1 MKIACLGWGSLI
13 WRPEKL
19 LVRNKWFEDGPI
31 IPIEFTRESSD
42 KRITL
47 VITDN
52 AKPIRVLW
60 ALMST
65 DNLQTAIESL
75 QQRKGIADKNRNTL
89 IGRVK
94 VDDKPTEE
102 IKKIILD
109 WLKVNNLD
117 AAIWTDLK
125 PKFKNK
131 DKTPSIK
138 EVLGHL
144 TDLGYQAKKH
154 AEEYIRK
161 TPKQIDTD
169 YRREIEMKL
178 GWTKIE

>member
-13 WRPEKL
+13 WRPENL
-19 LVRNKWFEDGPI
+19 LVRHKWFEDGPI
-31 IPIEFTRESSD
+31 IPIEFARESRD

-52 AKPIRVLW
+52 AKPIRILW
-60 ALMST
+60 ALMSVG
-65 DNLQTAIESL
+65 NLQTAIQSL
-75 QQRKGIADKNRNTL
+75 QQREGIADRNRDTL

-94 VDDKPTEE
+94 ADDNPTEE
-102 IKKIILD
+102 IKKIILN
-109 WLKVNNLD
+109 WLKAYNLD

-125 PKFKNK
+125 PKFNNE
-131 DKTPSIK
+131 DRTPSIE

-144 TDLGYQAKKH
+144 TKLDYEDKKH

-169 YRREIEMKL
+169 YRREIEMTL

>member
-13 WRPEKL
+13 WRPENL

-31 IPIEFTRESSD
+31 IPIEFARQSKD
-42 KRITL
+42 KRMTL

-75 QQRKGIADKNRNTL
+75 QQREGIADKNRDSL

-94 VDDKPTEE
+94 SDDSPTEE

-109 WLKVNNLD
+109 WLKVSNLD

-125 PKFKNK
+125 PKFNNE
-131 DKTPSIK
+131 DRIPNIN

-144 TDLGYQAKKH
+144 TQLGYENKKH
-154 AEEYIRK
+154 AEEYIRR

-169 YRREIEMKL
+169 YRREIEMTL
-178 GWTKIE
+178 GWPKID